1 MALPFLF
8 TGEAA
13 ANAFACGQ
21 PQTQKKPHK
30 CAALVFLLCDSVGI
44 RTQDP
49 QLRRLLLYPTELP
62 NPIEECKDSTFFYFF
77 KDLAIN
83 SIINTMEKPIAMKRK
98 ARVSWAGSPV
108 RVSK

>member
-1 MALPFLF
+1 MNLRAVNPIN
-8 TGEAA
+8 E
-13 ANAFACGQ
+13 
-21 PQTQKKPHK
+21 KS
-30 CAALVFLLCDSVGI
+30 CAMHSFSFFLCDSVGI

-83 SIINTMEKPIAMKRK
+83 SMMNTMEKPITIKSKAM
-98 ARVSWAGSPV
+98 ASWADSPV

>member
-1 MALPFLF
+1 MRLPSGSGKPG
-8 TGEAA
+8 TGTSPEY
-13 ANAFACGQ
+13 
-21 PQTQKKPHK
+21 P
-30 CAALVFLLCDSVGI
+30 LRDSVGI

-83 SIINTMEKPIAMKRK
+83 SIINTMEKPIAIKRK
-98 ARVSWAGSPV
+98 ARVSRAGSPV